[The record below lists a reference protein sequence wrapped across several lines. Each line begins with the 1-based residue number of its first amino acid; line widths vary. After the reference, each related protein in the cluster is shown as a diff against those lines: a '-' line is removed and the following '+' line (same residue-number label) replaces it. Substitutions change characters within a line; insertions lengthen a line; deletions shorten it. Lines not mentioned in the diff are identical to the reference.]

1 MGIDRRDRNLMFLLG
16 ASVPLWLNGFS
27 QAELVMLAHLSIRN
41 YLLVESVEL
50 DFAPGLTVLTGETG
64 AGKSILVDA
73 LALALG
79 DRAEGGVVRQG
90 AARAEIAAE
99 FAIDGLPQLAAWLDE
114 AGFASD
120 GGTLILRR
128 VIDAGGRSRAF
139 INGSAAP
146 LTQLKDAAEFLL
158 DIHGQHAHHA
168 LLRPPTQREVL
179 DAYAGALPQAAAVS
193 AAWHAWQA
201 ARQQRLDAET
211 HGQAR
216 RIELEG
222 LALAVE
228 ELRALG
234 NDLARWDEIQ
244 TEHARLAHVTTLIE
258 GGQALIEGLDEGEAA
273 VSGRLGEMGARLAA
287 MQAVDDSLG
296 EVAALLNSASADLA
310 EAVHALRRYADALN
324 LDPERLAELDRLL
337 ADMHRLARK
346 HRVQP
351 ESLAGLLEQFEARLA
366 ELAAG
371 DDLDALQAKENAAWA
386 HYQSEAKQLGALRRK
401 AAAALS
407 KQVTAAMRELA
418 LAGGQ
423 LDIVL
428 QPAGEPRAHG
438 LEDVAF
444 LVASH
449 PGLPPGPLG
458 KVASGG
464 ELSRISLAIQTALSG
479 VAGVPTLIFDEV
491 DVGIGGSVAEAVG
504 RRLAKLG
511 ETRQV
516 LVITHLPQVAARG
529 TRHLRVA
536 KRANGGFVT
545 SNIESLDEAA
555 RVEEIARMLGGLK
568 ITATT
573 RQHAA
578 EMLAG

>member
-1 MGIDRRDRNLMFLLG
+1 
-16 ASVPLWLNGFS
+16 
-27 QAELVMLAHLSIRN
+27 MLSHLSIRN

-90 AARAEIAAE
+90 AARAEIAVE
-99 FAIDGLPQLAAWLDE
+99 FVIDGLPALVTWLEE
-114 AGFASD
+114 AGFAIED
-120 GGTLILRR
+120 GTLILRR

-168 LLRPPTQREVL
+168 LLRPHIQREVL
-179 DAYAGALPQAAAVS
+179 DAYAGAQHQVDAVS
-193 AAWHAWQA
+193 AAWHTWQR
-201 ARQQRLDAET
+201 ARQQRLDAES

-216 RIELEG
+216 QIEREG
-222 LALAVE
+222 LTLAVE

-234 NDLARWDEIQ
+234 GDLARWDEIQ

-258 GGQALIEGLDEGEAA
+258 GSQTLIQGLDEGEAA
-273 VSGRLGEMGARLAA
+273 VSSQLGEMSVRLDA
-287 MQAVDDSLG
+287 MQAVDGSLG
-296 EVAALLNSASADLA
+296 EISTLLNSASANLG
-310 EAVHALRRYADALN
+310 EAVHALRRYADNLN
-324 LDPERLAELDRLL
+324 LDPERLSELDRLL
-337 ADMHRLARK
+337 GDMHRLARK

-351 ESLAGLLEQFEARLA
+351 DALAALLQQFEARLT
-366 ELAAG
+366 ELAAS
-371 DDLDALQAKENAAWA
+371 DDIDALQASEDAACA
-386 HYQSEAKQLGALRRK
+386 QYQTDAGQLSALRRK
-401 AAAALS
+401 AATALS
-407 KQVTAAMRELA
+407 RQVTAAMHELA

-423 LDIVL
+423 LDIRL
-428 QPAGEPRAHG
+428 QPVSEPRAHG
-438 LEDVAF
+438 LEDVSF

-449 PGLPPGPLG
+449 PGLAPGPLA

-504 RRLAKLG
+504 RRLARLG

-529 TRHLRVA
+529 LQHLRVA
-536 KRANGGFVT
+536 KQANGGLVT
-545 SNIESLDEAA
+545 SNIELLGADA
-555 RVEEIARMLGGLK
+555 RVEELARMLGGLK

>member
-1 MGIDRRDRNLMFLLG
+1 
-16 ASVPLWLNGFS
+16 
-27 QAELVMLAHLSIRN
+27 MLSHLSIRN

-79 DRAEGGVVRQG
+79 DRAEGGVVRSG
-90 AARAEIAAE
+90 ASRAEISAE
-99 FAIDGLPQLAAWLDE
+99 FAIDGLQDLAAWLDA

-120 GGTLILRR
+120 DGALILRR

-139 INGSAAP
+139 VNGSAAT
-146 LTQLKDAAEFLL
+146 LAQLKDAAEFLL

-168 LLRPPTQREVL
+168 LLRPQAQREVL
-179 DAYAGALPQAAAVS
+179 DAYAGAQAQAAAVS

-201 ARQQRLDAET
+201 ARQRRLEVET
-211 HGQAR
+211 HSQAR
-216 RIELEG
+216 QIEREG
-222 LALAVE
+222 LSLAVE

-234 NDLARWDEIQ
+234 DDLTRWDEIQ
-244 TEHARLAHVTTLIE
+244 SEHARLAHVTTLLE
-258 GGQALIEGLDEGEAA
+258 GSHALIQGLDEGESA
-273 VSGRLGEMGARLAA
+273 VSGQLGEMSARLDA
-287 MQAVDDSLG
+287 MLAVDNSLG
-296 EVAALLNSASADLA
+296 EVATLLDAASADVA
-310 EAVHALRRYADALN
+310 EAVHALRRYADHLN
-324 LDPERLAELDRLL
+324 LDPERLAELDRVLG
-337 ADMHRLARK
+337 DMHRLARK

-351 ESLAGLLEQFEARLA
+351 EALASLLDGYQARLA
-366 ELAAG
+366 ELAAS
-371 DDLDALQAKENAAWA
+371 DDLDALNAAEEAAWT
-386 HYQSEAKQLGALRRK
+386 HYQTQAKQLSTLRRK
-401 AAAALS
+401 AATALS
-407 KQVTAAMRELA
+407 KQVTVAMHELA
-418 LAGGQ
+418 LAGGH
-423 LDIVL
+423 LDIAL

-438 LEDVAF
+438 LEDVSF

-529 TRHLRVA
+529 TQHLRVA
-536 KRANGGFVT
+536 KQASGSFV
-545 SNIESLDEAA
+545 SSHIELLGQDA
-555 RVEEIARMLGGLK
+555 RLEEIARMLGGLK

>member
-1 MGIDRRDRNLMFLLG
+1 M
-16 ASVPLWLNGFS
+16 
-27 QAELVMLAHLSIRN
+27 LVHLSIRN

-79 DRAEGGVVRQG
+79 DRAEGGVVRSG
-90 AARAEIAAE
+90 TPRAEIAAE
-99 FAIDGLPQLAAWLDE
+99 FAIEGVPTLAAWLDE

-120 GGTLILRR
+120 DGMLILRR
-128 VIDAGGRSRAF
+128 VIEAGGRSRAF

-146 LTQLKDAAEFLL
+146 LSQLKDVADYLL

-168 LLRPPTQREVL
+168 LLRPQAQREVL
-179 DAYAGALPQAAAVS
+179 DAYAGAQALSAAVS

-201 ARQQRLDAET
+201 ARQRRQDAET
-211 HGQAR
+211 HRQAWQ
-216 RIELEG
+216 IEREG
-222 LALAVE
+222 LHLAVE

-234 NDLARWDEIQ
+234 DDLARWDEIQ
-244 TEHARLAHVTTLIE
+244 AEHARLAHVTTLIE
-258 GGQALIEGLDEGEAA
+258 GGQALIHGLDEGEAA
-273 VSGRLGEMGARLAA
+273 LSGRLGEMCARLDA
-287 MQAVDDSLG
+287 MQAVDGSLD
-296 EVAALLNSASADLA
+296 EVATLLNSASANLA
-310 EAVHALRRYADALN
+310 EAVHALRRYADHLN
-324 LDPERLAELDRLL
+324 LDPDRLAELDRVLG
-337 ADMHRLARK
+337 DMHRLARK

-351 ESLAGLLEQFEARLA
+351 EALAGLLDRFQARLD
-366 ELAAG
+366 ELAAS
-371 DDLDALQAKENAAWA
+371 DDLDALQATENAVRA
-386 HYQSEAKQLGALRRK
+386 HYESEAKRLGAQRRK
-401 AAAALS
+401 AATALS
-407 KQVTAAMRELA
+407 KQVTAAMHELA
-418 LAGGQ
+418 LAGGH
-423 LDIVL
+423 LGIVL
-428 QPAGEPRAHG
+428 QPASEPRAHG
-438 LEDVAF
+438 LEDVSF
-444 LVASH
+444 LAASH

-529 TRHLRVA
+529 TQHLRVA
-536 KRANGGFVT
+536 KQANGSFVS
-545 SNIESLDEAA
+545 SNIAVLDADA

>member
-1 MGIDRRDRNLMFLLG
+1 
-16 ASVPLWLNGFS
+16 
-27 QAELVMLAHLSIRN
+27 MLSHLSIRN

-50 DFAPGLTVLTGETG
+50 DFGPGLTVLTGETG
-64 AGKSILVDA
+64 AGKSILIDA

-79 DRAEGGVVRQG
+79 DRAEGGVVRNG
-90 AARAEIAAE
+90 MPRAEIAAE
-99 FAIDGLPQLAAWLDE
+99 FAIENLPALVAWLDA

-120 GGTLILRR
+120 EGTLILRR
-128 VIDAGGRSRAF
+128 VIEAGGRSRAF

-146 LTQLKDAAEFLL
+146 LAQLKDAAEFLL

-168 LLRPPTQREVL
+168 LLRPQAQREVL
-179 DAYAGALPQAAAVS
+179 DAYAGAQPLAASVN
-193 AAWHAWQA
+193 AAWHGWQTA
-201 ARQQRLDAET
+201 QHRRRDAET
-211 HGQAR
+211 HSQAR
-216 RIELEG
+216 QIEREG
-222 LALAVE
+222 LNLAGE
-228 ELRALG
+228 ELRVLG
-234 NDLARWDEIQ
+234 DDLGRWDDIQ
-244 TEHARLAHVTTLIE
+244 AEHARLAHVTALIE
-258 GGQALIEGLDEGEAA
+258 GGHELIQQLDEGEAA
-273 VSGRLGEMGARLAA
+273 LSSCLGGMCARLAA
-287 MQAVDDSLG
+287 MRAVDGSLD
-296 EVAALLNSASADLA
+296 EVAALLDSASADLA
-310 EAVHALRRYADALN
+310 EAVPALRRYVDHLN
-324 LDPERLAELDRLL
+324 PDPDRLAELDRVLG
-337 ADMHRLARK
+337 DMHRLARK

-351 ESLAGLLEQFEARLA
+351 DALAGLLERFQARLD
-366 ELAAG
+366 ELAAS
-371 DDLDALQAKENAAWA
+371 DDLDALQAAEDAAWS
-386 HYQSEAKQLGALRRK
+386 HYESEAKRLGAQRRQ

-407 KQVTAAMRELA
+407 KQVTEAMRELA
-418 LAGGQ
+418 LAGGH

-428 QPAGEPRAHG
+428 QPVNEPRAHG
-438 LEDVAF
+438 LEDVSF

-491 DVGIGGSVAEAVG
+491 DVGIGGSTADAVG
-504 RRLAKLG
+504 RRLARLG
-511 ETRQV
+511 KTRQV

-536 KRANGGFVT
+536 KQTNGRFVS
-545 SNIESLDEAA
+545 SNIAALDADA

>member
-1 MGIDRRDRNLMFLLG
+1 
-16 ASVPLWLNGFS
+16 
-27 QAELVMLAHLSIRN
+27 MLSHLSIRN
-41 YLLVESVEL
+41 YLLVESVQL
-50 DFAPGLTVLTGETG
+50 DFTPGLTVLTGETG

-79 DRAEGGVVRQG
+79 DRAEGGVVRSG
-90 AARAEIAAE
+90 APRAEISAE
-99 FAIDGLPQLAAWLDE
+99 FAIENQPALAAWLDA

-120 GGTLILRR
+120 DGTLILRR
-128 VIDAGGRSRAF
+128 LIDAGGRSRAF

-146 LTQLKDAAEFLL
+146 LAQLKEAAEFLL

-168 LLRPPTQREVL
+168 LLRPQTQREVL
-179 DAYAGALPQAAAVS
+179 DAYAGAQAQAVAVS
-193 AAWHAWQA
+193 DAWHAWQA
-201 ARQQRLDAET
+201 ARQHRLEAQT

-216 RIELEG
+216 QIEREG
-222 LALAVE
+222 LTLAVE

-234 NDLARWDEIQ
+234 DDLARWDEIQ
-244 TEHARLAHVTTLIE
+244 TEHARLAHVTTLLE
-258 GGQALIEGLDEGEAA
+258 GSHALIEGLNDGESA
-273 VSGRLGEMGARLAA
+273 VSGQLGEMSARLDA
-287 MQAVDDSLG
+287 MQAVDDSLK
-296 EVAALLNSASADLA
+296 EVATLLNSASADLA
-310 EAVHALRRYADALN
+310 EAVHALRRHADNLS
-324 LDPERLAELDRLL
+324 LDPERLGELDRLL

-351 ESLAGLLEQFEARLA
+351 DALADLLAQFEARLA

-371 DDLDALQAKENAAWA
+371 DDLDALQAAEEAALTQ
-386 HYQSEAKQLGALRRK
+386 YQKVAKQLGDTRHK

-407 KQVTAAMRELA
+407 KQVTTAMHELA
-418 LAGGQ
+418 LAGGR
-423 LDIVL
+423 LDIQL
-428 QPAGEPRAHG
+428 QAVSEPRAHG
-438 LEDVAF
+438 LEDVCF

-536 KRANGGFVT
+536 KQAHGGLVT
-545 SNIESLDEAA
+545 SNIESLDAEA
-555 RVEEIARMLGGLK
+555 RVEEVARMLGGLK

>member
-1 MGIDRRDRNLMFLLG
+1 
-16 ASVPLWLNGFS
+16 
-27 QAELVMLAHLSIRN
+27 MLSHLSIRN
-41 YLLVESVEL
+41 YLLVESVNL

-90 AARAEIAAE
+90 APRAEIAAE
-99 FAIDGLPQLAAWLDE
+99 FVIDDLPQLAAWLDE

-120 GGTLILRR
+120 DGTLILRR

-146 LTQLKDAAEFLL
+146 LVQLKDAAEFLL

-168 LLRPPTQREVL
+168 LLRPQTQREVL
-179 DAYAGALPQAAAVS
+179 DAYAGAQQQAAAVS
-193 AAWHAWQA
+193 DAWHAWQA
-201 ARQQRLDAET
+201 ARQRRLDAES

-216 RIELEG
+216 QIEREG
-222 LALAVE
+222 LTLAVE

-234 NDLARWDEIQ
+234 DDLARWDEIQ
-244 TEHARLAHVTTLIE
+244 TEHARLAHVTTLLE
-258 GGQALIEGLDEGEAA
+258 GSQALIHGLDEDEGA
-273 VSGRLGEMGARLAA
+273 VSGQLGEMSARLDA

-296 EVAALLNSASADLA
+296 EIATLLNAASADVA
-310 EAVHALRRYADALN
+310 EAVHALRRYAEHLS
-324 LDPERLAELDRLL
+324 LDPERLTELDRLL

-351 ESLAGLLEQFEARLA
+351 DALAGLLDQFQARLA
-366 ELAAG
+366 ELAAS
-371 DDLDALQAKENAAWA
+371 DDLDALQASEDAAWA
-386 HYQSEAKQLGALRRK
+386 RYQTDAKQLGALRRK
-401 AAAALS
+401 AAVALS
-407 KQVTAAMRELA
+407 KQVTVAMHELA
-418 LAGGQ
+418 LAGGH

-428 QPAGEPRAHG
+428 QPTGEPRAHG
-438 LEDVAF
+438 LEDISF

-536 KRANGGFVT
+536 KQANGGFVT
-545 SNIESLDEAA
+545 SNIESLDADT

>member
-1 MGIDRRDRNLMFLLG
+1 
-16 ASVPLWLNGFS
+16 
-27 QAELVMLAHLSIRN
+27 MLSHLSIRN

-99 FAIDGLPQLAAWLDE
+99 FAIDGLPALANWLDA
-114 AGFASD
+114 AGYAADEGS
-120 GGTLILRR
+120 LILRR

-146 LTQLKDAAEFLL
+146 LAQLKEAADFLL

-168 LLRPPTQREVL
+168 LLRAQTQREVL
-179 DAYAGALPQAAAVS
+179 DAYAGAQQTAASVS

-201 ARQQRLDAET
+201 ARERRLEAET

-216 RIELEG
+216 QIEREG

-234 NDLARWDEIQ
+234 DDLARWDEIQ
-244 TEHARLAHVTTLIE
+244 AEHGRLAHVTTLLE
-258 GGQALIEGLDEGEAA
+258 GSQALIDGLDEGETA
-273 VSGRLGEMGARLAA
+273 VSGQLGEMRARLDA
-287 MQAVDDSLG
+287 MRAVDDSLG
-296 EVAALLNSASADLA
+296 EVATLLESASADLA
-310 EAVHALRRYADALN
+310 EAVHALRRYAGHLS
-324 LDPERLAELDRLL
+324 LDPERLAELDRRL

-346 HRVQP
+346 QRVQP
-351 ESLAGLLEQFEARLA
+351 DALAGLLEQFEARLA

-371 DDLDALQAKENAAWA
+371 DDLDALEAAEDAALA
-386 HYQSEAKQLGALRRK
+386 HYRVEAKALGALRRK

-407 KQVTAAMRELA
+407 KQVTAAMHELA
-418 LAGGQ
+418 LAGGH
-423 LDIVL
+423 LDITL
-428 QPAGEPRAHG
+428 APTPEPRAYG

-449 PGLPPGPLG
+449 PGLPPGPLAR
-458 KVASGG
+458 VASGG

-504 RRLAKLG
+504 RRLARLG
-511 ETRQV
+511 EARQV

-529 TRHLRVA
+529 TQHLRVA
-536 KRANGGFVT
+536 KQASGGFVS
-545 SNIESLDEAA
+545 SNIEQLDEAA
-555 RVEEIARMLGGLK
+555 RVEELARMLGGLK

>member
-1 MGIDRRDRNLMFLLG
+1 
-16 ASVPLWLNGFS
+16 
-27 QAELVMLAHLSIRN
+27 MLAHLSIRN

-99 FAIDGLPQLAAWLDE
+99 FVIDGLHALAAWLDE

-120 GGTLILRR
+120 DGSLILRR

-168 LLRPPTQREVL
+168 LLRPQTQREVL
-179 DAYAGALPQAAAVS
+179 DAYAGAQQQAAAVS
-193 AAWHAWQA
+193 AAWHAWQR

-216 RIELEG
+216 QIEREG
-222 LALAVE
+222 LSLAVE

-234 NDLARWDEIQ
+234 DDLTRWDEIQ
-244 TEHARLAHVTTLIE
+244 TEHARLAHVTTLLE
-258 GGQALIEGLDEGEAA
+258 GSHALIQGLDEGETAL
-273 VSGRLGEMGARLAA
+273 SSQLGEMGTRLDA
-287 MQAVDDSLG
+287 MQAVDDSLKDI
-296 EVAALLNSASADLA
+296 ATLLNSASADLA
-310 EAVHALRRYADALN
+310 EAVHALRRYADNLN

-337 ADMHRLARK
+337 GDMHRLARK

-351 ESLAGLLEQFEARLA
+351 DALAGLLEQFQARLA
-366 ELAAG
+366 ELAAS
-371 DDLDALQAKENAAWA
+371 DDLDALQAAEDVAWG
-386 HYQSEAKQLGALRRK
+386 HYQTEARQLTALRRK
-401 AAAALS
+401 AATALS
-407 KQVTAAMRELA
+407 KQVTAAMHELA

-423 LDIVL
+423 LDIRL
-428 QPAGEPRAHG
+428 QPTSEPRAHG
-438 LEDVAF
+438 LEDVSF
-444 LVASH
+444 LAASH
-449 PGLPPGPLG
+449 PGLAPGPLG

-529 TRHLRVA
+529 AQHLRVA
-536 KRANGGFVT
+536 KQANGGFVS
-545 SNIESLDEAA
+545 SNIELLDAA
-555 RVEEIARMLGGLK
+555 TRVEEIARMLGGLK

>member
-1 MGIDRRDRNLMFLLG
+1 M
-16 ASVPLWLNGFS
+16 
-27 QAELVMLAHLSIRN
+27 LVHLSIRN

-79 DRAEGGVVRQG
+79 DRAEGGVVRSG
-90 AARAEIAAE
+90 APRAEISVE
-99 FAIDGLPQLAAWLDE
+99 FVIDALPQLAAWLDD

-120 GGTLILRR
+120 DGTLILRR

-146 LTQLKDAAEFLL
+146 LAQLKDAAEFLL

-168 LLRPPTQREVL
+168 LLRPQAQREVL
-179 DAYAGALPQAAAVS
+179 DAFAGAQQAAASVN

-201 ARQQRLDAET
+201 ARQRRLEAET

-216 RIELEG
+216 QIEREG
-222 LALAVE
+222 LSLAVE
-228 ELRALG
+228 ELRGLG
-234 NDLARWDEIQ
+234 DDLARWDEIQ
-244 TEHARLAHVTTLIE
+244 TEHARLAHVTTLLE
-258 GGQALIEGLDEGEAA
+258 GSHALIQGLDEGEAA
-273 VSGRLGEMGARLAA
+273 VSSQLGEMSARLDA
-287 MQAVDDSLG
+287 MQAVDDSLK
-296 EVAALLNSASADLA
+296 EVATLLNSASADLA
-310 EAVHALRRYADALN
+310 EAVHALRRYAGHLN
-324 LDPERLAELDRLL
+324 LDPERLTELDRVLG
-337 ADMHRLARK
+337 DMHRLARK

-351 ESLAGLLEQFEARLA
+351 DALAGLLEQFQTRLA
-366 ELAAG
+366 ELTAS
-371 DDLDALQAKENAAWA
+371 DDLDALQAAEDASWA
-386 HYQSEAKQLGALRRK
+386 HYQGEAKQLSALRRK
-401 AAAALS
+401 AATALS
-407 KQVTAAMRELA
+407 KQVTTAMHELA
-418 LAGGQ
+418 LAGGH

-428 QPAGEPRAHG
+428 QPVSEPRAHG

-449 PGLPPGPLG
+449 PGLPPGALA

-529 TRHLRVA
+529 TQHLRVA
-536 KRANGGFVT
+536 KQTNGGFVS
-545 SNIESLDEAA
+545 SNIELLDAA
-555 RVEEIARMLGGLK
+555 TRVEEIARMLGGLK
-568 ITATT
+568 ITDTT

>member
-1 MGIDRRDRNLMFLLG
+1 
-16 ASVPLWLNGFS
+16 
-27 QAELVMLAHLSIRN
+27 MLSHLSIRN

-64 AGKSILVDA
+64 AGKSILIDA

-79 DRAEGGVVRQG
+79 DRAEGGVVRAG
-90 AARAEIAAE
+90 APRAEIAAE
-99 FAIDGLPQLAAWLDE
+99 FVIDGLPALDRWLDE
-114 AGFASD
+114 AGFSAD
-120 GGTLILRR
+120 DGTLILRR
-128 VIDAGGRSRAF
+128 VIEAGGRSRAF

-146 LTQLKDAAEFLL
+146 LAQLKEAAEFLL

-168 LLRPPTQREVL
+168 LLRPQAQREVL
-179 DAYAGALPQAAAVS
+179 DAYAGAQPTAAAVGL
-193 AAWHAWQA
+193 AWHAWHS
-201 ARQQRLDAET
+201 ARQRRLDAESQ
-211 HGQAR
+211 GQAR
-216 RIELEG
+216 QIEREG
-222 LALAVE
+222 LQLAVE

-234 NDLARWDEIQ
+234 DDLAHWDDIQ
-244 TEHARLAHVTTLIE
+244 TEHARLSHVTTLIE
-258 GGQALIEGLDEGEAA
+258 GSQALIDGLDEGEVA
-273 VSGRLGEMGARLAA
+273 VSSQLGDMSARLDA
-287 MQAVDDSLG
+287 MQGVDDSLKD
-296 EVAALLNSASADLA
+296 VATLLHSASADLA
-310 EAVHALRRYADALN
+310 EAVHALRRYSINLN
-324 LDPERLAELDRLL
+324 LDPERLNELDRLL
-337 ADMHRLARK
+337 SDMHRLARK

-351 ESLAGLLEQFEARLA
+351 DALAALLEQFQTRLA
-366 ELAAG
+366 ELAAS
-371 DDLDALQAKENAAWA
+371 DDLDALQASEEAALA
-386 HYQSEAKQLGALRRK
+386 HYQQAAKQLSAQRGK
-401 AAAALS
+401 AAKALS
-407 KQVTAAMRELA
+407 KQVTAAMHELA

-423 LDIVL
+423 LDVQL
-428 QPAGEPRAHG
+428 QPVSEPRAHG
-438 LEDVAF
+438 LEDVGF

-449 PGLPPGPLG
+449 PGLPPGPLA

-504 RRLAKLG
+504 RRLARLG

-529 TRHLRVA
+529 SQHLRVA
-536 KRANGGFVT
+536 KQANGGFVS
-545 SNIESLDEAA
+545 SNIELLDPDA
-555 RVEEIARMLGGLK
+555 RVEELARMLGGIK

>member
-1 MGIDRRDRNLMFLLG
+1 
-16 ASVPLWLNGFS
+16 
-27 QAELVMLAHLSIRN
+27 MLSHLSIHN

-50 DFAPGLTVLTGETG
+50 DFGRGLTVLTGETG

-90 AARAEIAAE
+90 AARAEITAE
-99 FAIDGLPQLAAWLDE
+99 FVIDDLPHLATWLDD
-114 AGFASD
+114 GGYASD
-120 GGTLILRR
+120 DGALILRR

-146 LTQLKDAAEFLL
+146 LTQLKDAAEHLL

-168 LLRPPTQREVL
+168 LLRPQTQREVL
-179 DAYAGALPQAAAVS
+179 DAYAGAQQQAATVDG
-193 AAWHAWQA
+193 AWHAWQA
-201 ARQQRLDAET
+201 ARQRRLDAET
-211 HGQAR
+211 HSQAR
-216 RIELEG
+216 QIEREG
-222 LALAVE
+222 LSLAVE

-234 NDLARWDEIQ
+234 SDLARWDDIQ

-258 GGQALIEGLDEGEAA
+258 GSQALIQGLDEGEAS
-273 VSGRLGEMGARLAA
+273 VSSQLGEMGARLDA

-296 EVAALLNSASADLA
+296 EVVTLLNAASADIA
-310 EAVHALRRYADALN
+310 EAVHALRRYAGHLS

-351 ESLAGLLEQFEARLA
+351 DALAGLLDRFQGRLT
-366 ELAAG
+366 ELAAS
-371 DDLDALQAKENAAWA
+371 DDLEALQANEDAAWA
-386 HYQSEAKQLGALRRK
+386 HYQTAAKQLGALRRK
-401 AAAALS
+401 AATALS
-407 KQVTAAMRELA
+407 RQVTAALHELA
-418 LAGGQ
+418 LAGGRF
-423 LDIVL
+423 DVVL
-428 QPAGEPRAHG
+428 QPVSEPRAHG
-438 LEDVAF
+438 LEDVSF
-444 LVASH
+444 VVASH

-529 TRHLRVA
+529 TRHLRVSKQA
-536 KRANGGFVT
+536 SGGYVS
-545 SNIESLDEAA
+545 SNIELLDAAA
-555 RVEEIARMLGGLK
+555 RLEEIARMLGGLK

>member
-1 MGIDRRDRNLMFLLG
+1 
-16 ASVPLWLNGFS
+16 
-27 QAELVMLAHLSIRN
+27 MLSHLSIRN

-50 DFAPGLTVLTGETG
+50 DFVSGLTVLTGETG
-64 AGKSILVDA
+64 AGKSILIDA
-73 LALALG
+73 LALTLG
-79 DRAEGGVVRQG
+79 DRAEAGVVRQG
-90 AARAEIAAE
+90 APRAEIAAE
-99 FAIDGLPQLAAWLDE
+99 FRIDGLPQLASWLEE
-114 AGFASD
+114 AGFAADD
-120 GGTLILRR
+120 GSLILRR

-146 LTQLKDAAEFLL
+146 LAQLKDAAEFLL

-168 LLRPPTQREVL
+168 LLRPQAQREVL
-179 DAYAGALPQAAAVS
+179 DAYAGAQQSAAAVS

-201 ARQQRLDAET
+201 ARTRRFDAES
-211 HGQAR
+211 HSQAR
-216 RIELEG
+216 QIEREG
-222 LALAVE
+222 LNLAVE

-234 NDLARWDEIQ
+234 DDLARWDDIQ
-244 TEHARLAHVTTLIE
+244 TEHARLAHVTTLLE
-258 GGQALIEGLDEGEAA
+258 GSHALIHGLDEGEAA
-273 VSGRLGEMGARLAA
+273 VAGRLGEMSARLDA
-287 MQAVDDSLG
+287 MQAVDDSLQA
-296 EVAALLNSASADLA
+296 VSTLLNSASADLA
-310 EAVHALRRYADALN
+310 EAVHALRRYADHLN
-324 LDPERLAELDRLL
+324 LDPERLVELDRSLG
-337 ADMHRLARK
+337 DMHRLARK

-351 ESLAGLLEQFEARLA
+351 DALAALLQQYEAQLA
-366 ELAAG
+366 ELTAS
-371 DDLDALQAKENAAWA
+371 DDLEALQAHEDAAWA
-386 HYQSEAKQLGALRRK
+386 QYQTVARQLGALRRK

-407 KQVTAAMRELA
+407 KQVTAAMHELA
-418 LAGGQ
+418 LAGGT
-423 LDIVL
+423 LDIQL
-428 QPAGEPRAHG
+428 QPVNEPRAYG
-438 LEDVAF
+438 LEDVHF

-449 PGLPPGPLG
+449 PGLAPGPLG

-529 TRHLRVA
+529 SQHLRVA
-536 KRANGGFVT
+536 RQASGGFVS
-545 SNIESLDEAA
+545 SNIELLDADA
-555 RVEEIARMLGGLK
+555 RVEELARMLGGVK
-568 ITATT
+568 ITDTT

>member
-1 MGIDRRDRNLMFLLG
+1 
-16 ASVPLWLNGFS
+16 
-27 QAELVMLAHLSIRN
+27 MLSHLSIRN

-50 DFAPGLTVLTGETG
+50 DFQPGLTVLTGETG

-79 DRAEGGVVRQG
+79 DRAEGGVVRSG
-90 AARAEIAAE
+90 AARAEIAVE
-99 FAIDGLPQLAAWLDE
+99 FSLDCLPALATWLDE
-114 AGFASD
+114 SGFAADD
-120 GGTLILRR
+120 GSLILRR

-146 LTQLKDAAEFLL
+146 LTQLKEAADFLL

-168 LLRPPTQREVL
+168 LLRPQVQREVL
-179 DAYAGALPQAAAVS
+179 DAFAGAQPLVAAVG
-193 AAWHAWQA
+193 ADWHHWQA
-201 ARQQRLDAET
+201 ARQRRLDAES
-211 HGQAR
+211 HSQSR
-216 RIELEG
+216 QIEREG

-234 NDLARWDEIQ
+234 DDLARWDDLQ
-244 TEHARLAHVTTLIE
+244 SEHSRLAHVTSLIE
-258 GGQALIEGLDEGEAA
+258 GSQALILGLDEDEAS
-273 VSGRLGEMGARLAA
+273 VSSRLGETSARLDA
-287 MQAVDDSLG
+287 MRAIDDSLK
-296 EVAALLNSASADLA
+296 EVAALLDAASADLA
-310 EAVHALRRYADALN
+310 EAVHVLRRYAGHLS
-324 LDPERLAELDRLL
+324 LDPERLAELDHKL
-337 ADMHRLARK
+337 AEMHRLARK

-351 ESLAGLLEQFEARLA
+351 DALGGLLQQFETRLA
-366 ELAAG
+366 ELAAS
-371 DDLDALQAKENAAWA
+371 DDVDALQADEDAAWSA
-386 HYQSEAKQLGALRRK
+386 YRSAARQLTASRKK
-401 AAAALS
+401 AATALS
-407 KQVTAAMRELA
+407 KQVTAAMHELA
-418 LAGGQ
+418 LAGGH
-423 LDIVL
+423 LDIQL
-428 QPAGEPRAHG
+428 QPSNEPRAHG
-438 LEDVAF
+438 LEDVGF

-449 PGLPPGPLG
+449 PGLPAGALG
-458 KVASGG
+458 RVASGG

-529 TRHLRVA
+529 SHHLRVA
-536 KRANGGFVT
+536 KVASGGLVT
-545 SNIESLDEAA
+545 SHIEVLDEAA

-568 ITATT
+568 ITSTT

>member
-1 MGIDRRDRNLMFLLG
+1 
-16 ASVPLWLNGFS
+16 
-27 QAELVMLAHLSIRN
+27 MLSHLSIRN

-64 AGKSILVDA
+64 AGKSILIDA

-79 DRAEGGVVRQG
+79 DRAEGGVVRKD
-90 AARAEIAAE
+90 ATRAEITAE
-99 FAIDGLPQLAAWLDE
+99 FVIDGLPLLVTWLDE
-114 AGFASD
+114 AGYATDD
-120 GGTLILRR
+120 GSLILRR
-128 VIDAGGRSRAF
+128 VIEASGRSRAF

-146 LTQLKDAAEFLL
+146 LMQLKEAAEFLL

-168 LLRPPTQREVL
+168 LLRPQAQREVI
-179 DAYAGALPQAAAVS
+179 DAYAGAQQQAAAVS
-193 AAWHAWQA
+193 VAWHAWQH
-201 ARQQRLDAET
+201 ARQLRLACES

-216 RIELEG
+216 QIEREG
-222 LALAVE
+222 LTLAVE

-234 NDLARWDEIQ
+234 DDLPRWDDIQ
-244 TEHARLAHVTTLIE
+244 IEHARLAHVT
-258 GGQALIEGLDEGEAA
+258 ALIEGSQALIQGLDDGDAA
-273 VSGRLGEMGARLAA
+273 VSSQLGEMSARLDT
-287 MQAVDDSLG
+287 MQAMDDSLTEIG
-296 EVAALLNSASADLA
+296 TLLNSASANLA
-310 EAVHALRRYADALN
+310 EAVHALRRYADNLN
-324 LDPERLAELDRLL
+324 LDPERLTVLDRLL
-337 ADMHRLARK
+337 SDMHLLARK

-351 ESLAGLLEQFEARLA
+351 DALAGLLEQFQTRLA
-366 ELAAG
+366 ELVAS
-371 DDLDALQAKENAAWA
+371 DDLEALQASEDATWA
-386 HYQSEAKQLGALRRK
+386 QYKKGAERLTTQRRK
-401 AAAALS
+401 AAAGLS
-407 KQVTAAMRELA
+407 KQVTDAMHELA

-423 LDIVL
+423 LDIQL
-428 QPAGEPRAHG
+428 QPVSEPRAHG
-438 LEDVAF
+438 MEDVSF

-449 PGLPPGPLG
+449 PGLPPGPLA

-529 TRHLRVA
+529 TQHLRVS
-536 KRANGGFVT
+536 KQANGGFVS
-545 SNIESLDEAA
+545 SNIETLDADT

-568 ITATT
+568 ITTTT

>member
-1 MGIDRRDRNLMFLLG
+1 VL
-16 ASVPLWLNGFS
+16 S
-27 QAELVMLAHLSIRN
+27 HLSIRN

-64 AGKSILVDA
+64 AGKSILIDA

-79 DRAEGGVVRQG
+79 DRAEGGVVRSG
-90 AARAEIAAE
+90 APRAEIAVE
-99 FAIDGLPQLAAWLDE
+99 FMIDHLPGLRAWLDE
-114 AGFASD
+114 AGYAAD
-120 GGTLILRR
+120 DGTLILRR

-146 LTQLKDAAEFLL
+146 LAQLKDVAEFLL

-168 LLRPPTQREVL
+168 LLRPQTQREVL
-179 DAYAGALPQAAAVS
+179 DACAGAQQVAAAVS
-193 AAWHAWQA
+193 TAWHAWQA
-201 ARQQRLDAET
+201 ARAQRLDAES

-216 RIELEG
+216 QIEREG
-222 LALAVE
+222 LNLAVE

-234 NDLARWDEIQ
+234 DDLARWDEIQ
-244 TEHARLAHVTTLIE
+244 SEHARLAHVTTLLE
-258 GGQALIEGLDEGEAA
+258 GSHALIHGLDEGEAA
-273 VSGRLGEMGARLAA
+273 VAGRLGEMSARLDA
-287 MQAVDDSLG
+287 MQAVDDSLLD
-296 EVAALLNSASADLA
+296 VAALLGSASADLA
-310 EAVHALRRYADALN
+310 EAVHALRRYAGHLS

-351 ESLAGLLEQFEARLA
+351 DALADLLQQFEARLA
-366 ELAAG
+366 ELAAS
-371 DDLDALQAKENAAWA
+371 DDLDALQAAEDATWTQ
-386 HYQSEAKQLGALRRK
+386 YQTQAKQLSALRRK

-407 KQVTAAMRELA
+407 KQVTAAMHELA

-423 LDIVL
+423 LDIQL
-428 QPAGEPRAHG
+428 QPVGEPRAHG
-438 LEDVAF
+438 LEDVSF

-449 PGLPPGPLG
+449 PGLAPGPLAR
-458 KVASGG
+458 VASGG

-529 TRHLRVA
+529 AQHLRVA
-536 KRANGGFVT
+536 KHASGSFVS
-545 SNIESLDEAA
+545 SNIELLDADK
-555 RVEEIARMLGGLK
+555 RVEEVARMLGGLK

>member
-1 MGIDRRDRNLMFLLG
+1 M
-16 ASVPLWLNGFS
+16 
-27 QAELVMLAHLSIRN
+27 LVHLSIRN

-64 AGKSILVDA
+64 AGKSILIDA

-79 DRAEGGVVRQG
+79 DRAEGGVVRSD
-90 AARAEIAAE
+90 AARAEISAE
-99 FAIDGLPQLAAWLDE
+99 FAIDGLPALTDWLDE
-114 AGFASD
+114 AGFASND
-120 GGTLILRR
+120 DTLILRR
-128 VIDAGGRSRAF
+128 VIDIGGRSRAF

-146 LTQLKDAAEFLL
+146 LAQLKDAAEFLL

-168 LLRPPTQREVL
+168 LLRPQAQREVL
-179 DAYAGALPQAAAVS
+179 DAYAGAQPLAASVS
-193 AAWHAWQA
+193 MAWHAWQV
-201 ARQQRLDAET
+201 ARQCRLDAET
-211 HGQAR
+211 HSQAR
-216 RIELEG
+216 QIEREG
-222 LALAVE
+222 LHLAVS
-228 ELRALG
+228 ELRTLG
-234 NDLARWDEIQ
+234 DDLARWDEIQ

-258 GGQALIEGLDEGEAA
+258 GGQALIQGLDEGEA
-273 VSGRLGEMGARLAA
+273 SLSSRLGEMCAQLDA
-287 MQAVDDSLG
+287 MQAVDGSLN
-296 EVAALLNSASADLA
+296 EVATLLNSASAHVT
-310 EAVHALRRYADALN
+310 EAVHALRRYADHLN
-324 LDPERLAELDRLL
+324 LDPGRLSELDSLL
-337 ADMHRLARK
+337 GDMHRLARK

-351 ESLAGLLEQFEARLA
+351 GALAGLLETYQTRLD
-366 ELAAG
+366 ELTAS
-371 DDLDALQAKENAAWA
+371 DDLDALQAGEDAAWV
-386 HYQSEAKQLGALRRK
+386 HYKDEAKRLGAQRRK
-401 AAAALS
+401 AAATLS
-407 KQVTAAMRELA
+407 KQVTATMHELA
-418 LAGGQ
+418 LAGGH
-423 LDIVL
+423 LEIVL
-428 QPAGEPRAHG
+428 QPVSEPRAHG
-438 LEDVAF
+438 LEDVSF

-529 TRHLRVA
+529 TQHLRVA
-536 KRANGGFVT
+536 RETNGNFV
-545 SNIESLDEAA
+545 SSHIESLDADA

-573 RQHAA
+573 RKHAA

>member
-1 MGIDRRDRNLMFLLG
+1 
-16 ASVPLWLNGFS
+16 
-27 QAELVMLAHLSIRN
+27 MLSHLSIRN

-50 DFAPGLTVLTGETG
+50 DFTAGLTVLTGETG
-64 AGKSILVDA
+64 AGKSILIDA

-79 DRAEGGVVRQG
+79 DRAEGGVVRSG
-90 AARAEIAAE
+90 APRAEIAAE
-99 FAIDGLPQLAAWLDE
+99 FAIDDLPALKAWLDGG
-114 AGFASD
+114 GFVSD
-120 GGTLILRR
+120 EGTLILRR
-128 VIDAGGRSRAF
+128 VIDAGGRSRAY

-146 LTQLKDAAEFLL
+146 LVQLKEAADYLL

-168 LLRPPTQREVL
+168 LLRPQAQREVL
-179 DAYAGALPQAAAVS
+179 DAYAGAQPQAAAVS
-193 AAWHAWQA
+193 AAWQAWQA

-211 HGQAR
+211 HSQAR
-216 RIELEG
+216 QIEREG
-222 LALAVE
+222 LTLAVE

-234 NDLARWDEIQ
+234 DDLARWDDIQ

-258 GGQALIEGLDEGEAA
+258 GSQALIQGLDEGEGA
-273 VSGRLGEMGARLAA
+273 VSSRLGEMSTRLDA

-296 EVAALLNSASADLA
+296 EVATLLNSASADLA
-310 EAVHALRRYADALN
+310 EAVHALRRYADNLN
-324 LDPERLAELDRLL
+324 LDPERLTELDRLL
-337 ADMHRLARK
+337 SDMHRLARK

-351 ESLAGLLEQFEARLA
+351 ESLVDLLEQFQARLA
-366 ELAAG
+366 ELLAS
-371 DDLDALQAKENAAWA
+371 DDLDALQASEDAAWA
-386 HYQSEAKQLGALRRK
+386 QYQSEAQQLSALRRK
-401 AAAALS
+401 AAAVLS
-407 KQVTAAMRELA
+407 KQVSAALHELA

-423 LDIVL
+423 LDIQL
-428 QPAGEPRAHG
+428 QPVSEPRAHG

-449 PGLPPGPLG
+449 PGLAPGPLA

-529 TRHLRVA
+529 AQHLRVS
-536 KRANGGFVT
+536 KQANGSFVS
-545 SNIESLDEAA
+545 SNIELLDEAA
-555 RVEEIARMLGGLK
+555 RVEEVARMLGGLK

>member
-1 MGIDRRDRNLMFLLG
+1 
-16 ASVPLWLNGFS
+16 
-27 QAELVMLAHLSIRN
+27 MLSHLSIRN

-50 DFAPGLTVLTGETG
+50 DFGPGLTVLTGETG
-64 AGKSILVDA
+64 AGKSILIDA

-79 DRAEGGVVRQG
+79 DRAEGGVVRNG
-90 AARAEIAAE
+90 MPRAEIAAE
-99 FAIDGLPQLAAWLDE
+99 FAIENLPALVAWLDA

-120 GGTLILRR
+120 EGTLILRR

-139 INGSAAP
+139 INGSTAP
-146 LTQLKDAAEFLL
+146 LAQLKDAAEFLL

-168 LLRPPTQREVL
+168 LLRPQAQREVL
-179 DAYAGALPQAAAVS
+179 DAYAGAQALAASVN
-193 AAWHAWQA
+193 AAWHDWQTA
-201 ARQQRLDAET
+201 QHRRRDAET

-216 RIELEG
+216 QIEREG
-222 LALAVE
+222 LNLAGE
-228 ELRALG
+228 ELRTLG
-234 NDLARWDEIQ
+234 DDLGRWDDIQ
-244 TEHARLAHVTTLIE
+244 AEHARLAHVTALIE
-258 GGQALIEGLDEGEAA
+258 GGQELIQGLDEGEAA
-273 VSGRLGEMGARLAA
+273 LSSRLGGMCARLDA
-287 MQAVDDSLG
+287 MRAVDGSLD
-296 EVAALLNSASADLA
+296 EVAALLDSASAGLA
-310 EAVHALRRYADALN
+310 EAVPALRRYVDHLN
-324 LDPERLAELDRLL
+324 PDPERLAELDRVLG
-337 ADMHRLARK
+337 DMHRLARK

-351 ESLAGLLEQFEARLA
+351 DALAGLRERFQARLD
-366 ELAAG
+366 ELAAS
-371 DDLDALQAKENAAWA
+371 DDLDALKAAEDAAWL
-386 HYQSEAKQLGALRRK
+386 HYESEAKRLGAQRRK

-407 KQVTAAMRELA
+407 KQVTEAMRELA
-418 LAGGQ
+418 LAGGH
-423 LDIVL
+423 LDIAL
-428 QPAGEPRAHG
+428 QPVNDPRAHG
-438 LEDVAF
+438 LEDVSF

-491 DVGIGGSVAEAVG
+491 DVGIGGSTADAVG
-504 RRLAKLG
+504 RRLARLG

-536 KRANGGFVT
+536 RQTNGRFVS
-545 SNIESLDEAA
+545 SNIAALDADA

>member
-1 MGIDRRDRNLMFLLG
+1 
-16 ASVPLWLNGFS
+16 
-27 QAELVMLAHLSIRN
+27 MLSHLSIRN

-90 AARAEIAAE
+90 AARAEISAE
-99 FAIDGLPQLAAWLDE
+99 FVIDDVPQLAAWLDE

-120 GGTLILRR
+120 DGTLILRR

-139 INGSAAP
+139 INGSVAP
-146 LTQLKDAAEFLL
+146 LAQLKDAAEFLL

-168 LLRPPTQREVL
+168 LLRPQTQREVL
-179 DAYAGALPQAAAVS
+179 DAYAGAQSQAAAVS
-193 AAWHAWQA
+193 DAWHAWQG
-201 ARQQRLDAET
+201 ARQRRLDAES

-216 RIELEG
+216 QIEREG
-222 LALAVE
+222 LTLAVE

-234 NDLARWDEIQ
+234 GDLARWDEIQ
-244 TEHARLAHVTTLIE
+244 TEHARLAHVTTLLE
-258 GGQALIEGLDEGEAA
+258 GSHALIDGLDESESA
-273 VSGRLGEMGARLAA
+273 VSGQLGEMSARLDA

-296 EVAALLNSASADLA
+296 EIATLLNAASADVA
-310 EAVHALRRYADALN
+310 EAVHALRRYAGHLS
-324 LDPERLAELDRLL
+324 LDPERLTELDRLL

-351 ESLAGLLEQFEARLA
+351 DALAGLLDQFQARLA
-366 ELAAG
+366 ELAAS
-371 DDLDALQAKENAAWA
+371 DDLDALQASEDAAWA
-386 HYQSEAKQLGALRRK
+386 RYQTDAKRLGALRRK

-407 KQVTAAMRELA
+407 KQVTAAMHELA
-418 LAGGQ
+418 LAGGH

-428 QPAGEPRAHG
+428 QPTGEPRAHG
-438 LEDVAF
+438 LEDVGF

-536 KRANGGFVT
+536 KQANGGFVT
-545 SNIESLDEAA
+545 SNIESLDADT

>member
-1 MGIDRRDRNLMFLLG
+1 
-16 ASVPLWLNGFS
+16 
-27 QAELVMLAHLSIRN
+27 MLSHLSIRN

-50 DFAPGLTVLTGETG
+50 EFAPGLTVLTGETG

-90 AARAEIAAE
+90 AARAEITAE
-99 FAIDGLPQLAAWLDE
+99 FTIDGLPALAAWLDA
-114 AGFASD
+114 AGYAADD
-120 GGTLILRR
+120 GSLILRR

-139 INGSAAP
+139 VNGSAAP
-146 LTQLKDAAEFLL
+146 LAQLKDAADFLL

-168 LLRPPTQREVL
+168 LLRPQAQREVL
-179 DAYAGALPQAAAVS
+179 DAYAGAQQQAATVS
-193 AAWHAWQA
+193 AAWHAWQD
-201 ARQQRLDAET
+201 ARQRRLEAET

-216 RIELEG
+216 QIEREG
-222 LALAVE
+222 LTLAVE

-234 NDLARWDEIQ
+234 DDLARWDEIQ
-244 TEHARLAHVTTLIE
+244 GEHARLAHVTTLLE
-258 GGQALIEGLDEGEAA
+258 GSQALIDGLDEGETA
-273 VSGRLGEMGARLAA
+273 VSGQLGEMRARLDA
-287 MQAVDDSLG
+287 MRAVDESLG
-296 EVAALLNSASADLA
+296 EVATLLESASADVA
-310 EAVHALRRYADALN
+310 EAVHALRRYAGHLS
-324 LDPERLAELDRLL
+324 LDPERLAELDRRL
-337 ADMHRLARK
+337 ADMHRLARR

-351 ESLAGLLEQFEARLA
+351 DVLAGLLEQFQARLA

-371 DDLDALQAKENAAWA
+371 DDLDALQAAEDAAFA
-386 HYQSEAKQLGALRRK
+386 HYQAAAKQLGALRRK
-401 AAAALS
+401 AATGLS
-407 KQVTAAMRELA
+407 KQVTTAMHELA
-418 LAGGQ
+418 LAGGH
-423 LDIVL
+423 LDVRV
-428 QPAGEPRAHG
+428 QPTPEPRAHG
-438 LEDVAF
+438 LEDIAF

-449 PGLPPGPLG
+449 PGLPSGPLAR
-458 KVASGG
+458 VASGG

-504 RRLAKLG
+504 LRLAKLG

-529 TRHLRVA
+529 TQHLRVA
-536 KRANGGFVT
+536 RQAASGFVS
-545 SNIESLDEAA
+545 SNIERLDEAA
-555 RVEEIARMLGGLK
+555 RVEEIARMLGGVK

>member
-1 MGIDRRDRNLMFLLG
+1 
-16 ASVPLWLNGFS
+16 
-27 QAELVMLAHLSIRN
+27 MLSHLSIHN

-99 FAIDGLPQLAAWLDE
+99 FVIDGLQELARWLDD
-114 AGFASD
+114 AGFSAD
-120 GGTLILRR
+120 DGTLILRR
-128 VIDAGGRSRAF
+128 VIEAGGRSRAF

-146 LTQLKDAAEFLL
+146 LAQLKEAAEFLL

-168 LLRPPTQREVL
+168 LLRASTQREVL
-179 DAYAGALPQAAAVS
+179 DAYAGAQQTAATVS
-193 AAWHAWQA
+193 LAWHAWQG
-201 ARQQRLDAET
+201 ARQRRLDAESS
-211 HGQAR
+211 GQAR
-216 RIELEG
+216 QIEREG
-222 LALAVE
+222 LQLAVE

-234 NDLARWDEIQ
+234 DDLARWDDIQ
-244 TEHARLAHVTTLIE
+244 TEHARLSHVTTLIE
-258 GGQALIEGLDEGEAA
+258 GSQALIAGLDEDESA
-273 VSGRLGEMGARLAA
+273 VSSQLGELGARLDA
-287 MQAVDDSLG
+287 MQAVDDSLKD
-296 EVAALLNSASADLA
+296 VATLLHSASADLA
-310 EAVHALRRYADALN
+310 EAVHALRRYSDSLN
-324 LDPERLAELDRLL
+324 LDPERLNELDRLL
-337 ADMHRLARK
+337 SDMHRLARK

-351 ESLAGLLEQFEARLA
+351 DALAGLLEQFQTRQA
-366 ELAAG
+366 ELAAS
-371 DDLDALQAKENAAWA
+371 DDLDALQASEVAAMA
-386 HYQSEAKQLGALRRK
+386 HYQQAAMQLSAQRSK
-401 AAAALS
+401 AAMALS
-407 KQVTAAMRELA
+407 KQVTAAMHELA
-418 LAGGQ
+418 LAGGR
-423 LDIVL
+423 LDIQL
-428 QPAGEPRAHG
+428 QPVSEPRAHG
-438 LEDVAF
+438 LEDVGF

-449 PGLPPGPLG
+449 TGLPPGPLA

-504 RRLAKLG
+504 RRLARLG

-529 TRHLRVA
+529 SQHLRVA
-536 KRANGGFVT
+536 KQANGGFVS
-545 SNIESLDEAA
+545 SNIELLDPDA
-555 RVEEIARMLGGLK
+555 RVEELARMLGGIK

>member
-1 MGIDRRDRNLMFLLG
+1 
-16 ASVPLWLNGFS
+16 
-27 QAELVMLAHLSIRN
+27 MLSHLSIRN

-50 DFAPGLTVLTGETG
+50 DFQPGLTVLTGETG

-79 DRAEGGVVRQG
+79 DRAEGGVVRSG
-90 AARAEIAAE
+90 AARAEIAVE
-99 FAIDGLPQLAAWLDE
+99 FSLDGLPALATWLDE
-114 AGFASD
+114 SGFAADD
-120 GGTLILRR
+120 GSLILRR

-146 LTQLKDAAEFLL
+146 LTQLKEAADFLL

-168 LLRPPTQREVL
+168 LLRPQVQREVL
-179 DAYAGALPQAAAVS
+179 DAFAGAQPLVAAVG
-193 AAWHAWQA
+193 ADWHRWQA
-201 ARQQRLDAET
+201 ARQRRLDAES
-211 HGQAR
+211 HSQSR
-216 RIELEG
+216 QIEREG

-234 NDLARWDEIQ
+234 DDLARWDDLQ
-244 TEHARLAHVTTLIE
+244 SEHSRLAHVTSLIE
-258 GGQALIEGLDEGEAA
+258 GSQALILGLDEDEAS
-273 VSGRLGEMGARLAA
+273 VSSRLGETSARLDA
-287 MQAVDDSLG
+287 MRAIDDSLK
-296 EVAALLNSASADLA
+296 EVAALLDAASADLA
-310 EAVHALRRYADALN
+310 EAVHVLRRYAGHLS
-324 LDPERLAELDRLL
+324 LDPERLAELDRKL
-337 ADMHRLARK
+337 AEMHRLARK

-351 ESLAGLLEQFEARLA
+351 DALGGLLQQFETRLA
-366 ELAAG
+366 ELAAS
-371 DDLDALQAKENAAWA
+371 DDVDALQADEDAAWSA
-386 HYQSEAKQLGALRRK
+386 YRSAARQLTASRKK
-401 AAAALS
+401 AATALS
-407 KQVTAAMRELA
+407 KQVTAAMHELA
-418 LAGGQ
+418 LAGGH
-423 LDIVL
+423 LDIQL
-428 QPAGEPRAHG
+428 QPSNEPRAHG
-438 LEDVAF
+438 LEDVGF

-449 PGLPPGPLG
+449 PGLPAGALG
-458 KVASGG
+458 RVASGG

-529 TRHLRVA
+529 SHHLRVA
-536 KRANGGFVT
+536 KVASGGLVT
-545 SNIESLDEAA
+545 SHIEVLDEAA

-568 ITATT
+568 ITSTT

>member
-1 MGIDRRDRNLMFLLG
+1 
-16 ASVPLWLNGFS
+16 
-27 QAELVMLAHLSIRN
+27 MLSHLSIRN

-64 AGKSILVDA
+64 AGKSILIDA

-79 DRAEGGVVRQG
+79 DRAEGGVVRHG
-90 AARAEIAAE
+90 AARAEITAE
-99 FAIDGLPQLAAWLDE
+99 FAIDGLPALMAWLDE
-114 AGFASD
+114 AGFAADD
-120 GGTLILRR
+120 GALILRR

-146 LTQLKDAAEFLL
+146 LAQLKDAAEFLL

-168 LLRPPTQREVL
+168 LLRPQAQREVL
-179 DAYAGALPQAAAVS
+179 DAFAGAQPPAAAVS
-193 AAWHAWQA
+193 ATCHAWQA
-201 ARQQRLDAET
+201 ARQRRLDAES

-216 RIELEG
+216 QIEREG
-222 LALAVE
+222 LSLAVE

-234 NDLARWDEIQ
+234 DDLARWDEIQ
-244 TEHARLAHVTTLIE
+244 TEHARLAHVTTLLE
-258 GGQALIEGLDEGEAA
+258 GSHALISGLDEGEDA
-273 VSGRLGEMGARLAA
+273 VSGRLGEMSARLDA
-287 MQAVDDSLG
+287 MQAVDDSLQ
-296 EVAALLNSASADLA
+296 EIATLLNSASADLT
-310 EAVHALRRYADALN
+310 EAVHALRRYAGQLN
-324 LDPERLAELDRLL
+324 LDPERLSELDRLL
-337 ADMHRLARK
+337 SDMHRLARK

-351 ESLAGLLEQFEARLA
+351 EALADLLQQFEARLA
-366 ELAAG
+366 ELAAS
-371 DDLDALQAKENAAWA
+371 DDLDALQAAEDAAWTQ
-386 HYQSEAKQLGALRRK
+386 YQAAAKQLSALRRK
-401 AAAALS
+401 GATALS
-407 KQVTAAMRELA
+407 KQVTAAMHELA

-423 LDIVL
+423 LEIKL
-428 QPAGEPRAHG
+428 QPAGEARAHG
-438 LEDVAF
+438 LEDVSF

-449 PGLPPGPLG
+449 PGLAPGPLA

-529 TRHLRVA
+529 TQHLRVA
-536 KRANGGFVT
+536 KQANGGFVT
-545 SNIESLDEAA
+545 SNIESLDADA
-555 RVEEIARMLGGLK
+555 RVEELARMLGGLK
-568 ITATT
+568 ITDTT

>member
-1 MGIDRRDRNLMFLLG
+1 M
-16 ASVPLWLNGFS
+16 
-27 QAELVMLAHLSIRN
+27 LVHLSIRN

-50 DFAPGLTVLTGETG
+50 DFASGLTVLTGETG
-64 AGKSILVDA
+64 AGKSILIDA

-79 DRAEGGVVRQG
+79 DRAEGGVVRG
-90 AARAEIAAE
+90 DAARAEIAAE
-99 FAIDGLPQLAAWLDE
+99 FDIAGLPQLAAWLDE

-120 GGTLILRR
+120 EGALILRR

-168 LLRPPTQREVL
+168 LLRPRTQREVL
-179 DAYAGALPQAAAVS
+179 DAYAGAQQTAAVVE
-193 AAWHAWQA
+193 AGWHAWQA
-201 ARQQRLDAET
+201 ARQRRLDAE
-211 HGQAR
+211 GQSQAR
-216 RIELEG
+216 QIEREG
-222 LALAVE
+222 LNLAVE

-234 NDLARWDEIQ
+234 DDLARWDEIQ
-244 TEHARLAHVTTLIE
+244 TEHARLAHVTTLLE
-258 GGQALIEGLDEGEAA
+258 GSHALIDALDEDEAA
-273 VSGRLGEMGARLAA
+273 VSTRLGELSVRLEA
-287 MQAVDDSLG
+287 MQALDDSLA
-296 EVAALLNSASADLA
+296 EVFTLLNSASADLA
-310 EAVHALRRYADALN
+310 EAVHALRRYAGNLG
-324 LDPERLAELDRLL
+324 LDPERLAELDRSLS
-337 ADMHRLARK
+337 DMHRLARK

-351 ESLAGLLEQFEARLA
+351 DALAALLQQFEARLA
-366 ELAAG
+366 ELAAS
-371 DDLDALQAKENAAWA
+371 DDLDALQASEDAAWA
-386 HYQSEAKQLGALRRK
+386 RYQTDAKQLSAMRRK
-401 AAAALS
+401 AATALS
-407 KQVTAAMRELA
+407 KQVTAAMHELA

-423 LDIVL
+423 LDIKL
-428 QPAGEPRAHG
+428 QPVGEPRAYG
-438 LEDVAF
+438 LEDVNF

-449 PGLPPGPLG
+449 RGLAPGPLG

-511 ETRQV
+511 EQRQV

-529 TRHLRVA
+529 AQHLRVA
-536 KRANGGFVT
+536 KQAAGGFVS
-545 SNIESLDEAA
+545 SNIETLDADA
-555 RVEEIARMLGGLK
+555 RVEELARMLGGLR
-568 ITATT
+568 ITDTT

>member
-1 MGIDRRDRNLMFLLG
+1 MLL
-16 ASVPLWLNGFS
+16 
-27 QAELVMLAHLSIRN
+27 HLSIRN

-64 AGKSILVDA
+64 AGKSILIDA

-79 DRAEGGVVRQG
+79 DRAEGGVVRTG
-90 AARAEIAAE
+90 APRAEIAAE
-99 FAIDGLPQLAAWLDE
+99 FAIDDLPALAAWLDE
-114 AGFASD
+114 AGFAPD
-120 GGTLILRR
+120 GDVLILRR

-146 LTQLKDAAEFLL
+146 LAQLKEAADFLL

-168 LLRPPTQREVL
+168 LLRPQTQREVL
-179 DAYAGALPQAAAVS
+179 DAYAGAQPLALTVN

-201 ARQQRLDAET
+201 ARRRRLDAET

-216 RIELEG
+216 QIEREG
-222 LALAVE
+222 LQLAVA
-228 ELRALG
+228 ELRAPG
-234 NDLARWDEIQ
+234 DDLARWDDIQ
-244 TEHARLAHVTTLIE
+244 AGHARLAHVTTLLQ
-258 GGQALIEGLDEGEAA
+258 GSHALIEGLDEGEAA
-273 VSGRLGEMGARLAA
+273 VADLLGEMSARLDG
-287 MQAVDDSLG
+287 MLAVDDSLK
-296 EVAALLNSASADLA
+296 EIAALLNSASADLA
-310 EAVHALRRYADALN
+310 EAVHALRRYAGNLN
-324 LDPERLAELDRLL
+324 PDPERLAELDRQL

-351 ESLAGLLEQFEARLA
+351 DALAGLLEQFEMRLA
-366 ELAAG
+366 ALAAG
-371 DDLDALQAKENAAWA
+371 DDLDALQASEDAALA
-386 HYQSEAKQLGALRRK
+386 RYQADARQLGALRRK
-401 AAAALS
+401 AATALS
-407 KQVTAAMRELA
+407 KQVTAAMGELA
-418 LAGGQ
+418 LAGGR
-423 LDIVL
+423 LDVQL
-428 QPAGEPRAHG
+428 QPTGEPRAHG
-438 LEDVAF
+438 LEDVGF

-449 PGLPPGPLG
+449 PGLPAGPLG

-511 ETRQV
+511 TTRQV

-529 TRHLRVA
+529 SQHLRVA
-536 KRANGGFVT
+536 RQASGGFV
-545 SNIESLDEAA
+545 SSSIELLDASA